1 MDHDAEHLTEHHAAR
16 RALIARPPAHASL
29 SEIELLQRA
38 ARHIRLR
45 THDELTTAVG
55 GAAALPAREA
65 AGAQESFN
73 GSPGDD
79 GGR

>member
-1 MDHDAEHLTEHHAAR
+1 MDHDAEHLSEHHAAR
-16 RALIARPPAHASL
+16 RALIARPPAHANL
-29 SEIELLQRA
+29 SEIELLRRA

-55 GAAALPAREA
+55 GAAASLTREA
-65 AGAQESFN
+65 AAARESFN